1 MKTPENHPPMTVA
14 SEKHVSHL
22 QSAMT
27 NILFGKNRVVSLD
40 AMIMPSIVIYLLTRL
55 RDFLLQ
61 VRITL
66 LHLAT
71 GQPRDVAGI

>member
-1 MKTPENHPPMTVA
+1 
-14 SEKHVSHL
+14 
-22 QSAMT
+22 
-27 NILFGKNRVVSLD
+27 LD